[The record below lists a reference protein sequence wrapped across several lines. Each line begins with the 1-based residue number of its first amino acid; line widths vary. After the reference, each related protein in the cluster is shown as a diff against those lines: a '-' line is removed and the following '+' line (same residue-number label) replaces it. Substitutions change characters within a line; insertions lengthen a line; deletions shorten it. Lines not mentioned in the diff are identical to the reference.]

1 MKINSV
7 IKEANDVAD
16 KYKLQLVEI
25 DNTENIISMKLVID
39 KELFIQIYGNAKKD
53 KLNFTLVFKRKR
65 LYGYDS
71 EGGKY
76 HCHPFNNPDDHLFTN
91 EKKSIQEFVKESMR
105 FLEDEDIL

>member
-53 KLNFTLVFKRKR
+53 KLNFTLFSKGKGYTVMTQRGGNTIVILLITPTIIYLQMKR
-65 LYGYDS
+65 
-71 EGGKY
+71 
-76 HCHPFNNPDDHLFTN
+76 NPY
-91 EKKSIQEFVKESMR
+91 KSLLKN
-105 FLEDEDIL
+105 L